1 MGNKNGFD
9 SCDYNCSIQNIS
21 IPENIL
27 PVPVINIV
35 AANETVN
42 CTMMEGLSEDS
53 EECRNYLAGR
63 NAMIQ
68 IG

>member
-1 MGNKNGFD
+1 
-9 SCDYNCSIQNIS
+9 
-21 IPENIL
+21 
-27 PVPVINIV
+27 VPVINIV

-42 CTMMEGLSEDS
+42 CTMMEGLPEDS

-63 NAMIQ
+63 DAMIQ